1 MKNFL
6 TEQFDNVNKFK
17 AQRSFSEESWHP
29 DDDLSDFNRDY
40 ARVIYSTAFR
50 RQQGKMQLLEVNG
63 KAFYRNRLTHSFE
76 VAQIAR
82 AIVDNLKHVTKLQD
96 RDADFMKAT
105 RVVETASLVHDIG
118 NPPFGHHG
126 ERVLDQLTDDVRY
139 EGNAQGIR
147 ILRTIEKKSSDYR
160 GLNLTYRTLAG
171 IIKYNVSGENKNAK
185 KFLYKEDYKE
195 LNDKFNK
202 KEILLRTLDVQI
214 VDLADEI
221 AYCAHDLED
230 TLAEH
235 YFTIEEFIHNLSSK
249 LKNGTND
256 TLNQF
261 KEWVREAR
269 EIAEKSQQSD
279 DFNFYFRRA
288 LISKIVDNLVRDVGV
303 IKIDDKFRERTGTV
317 NEEELGFK
325 TYGDL
330 ASSLKTTVFNE
341 VTKSDSIILY
351 ENMGTKVLKGLY
363 EMYTDESYNR
373 KGLLL
378 PIEYRWS
385 GGDETDKKQ
394 KVLDYIGGMM
404 DTYAIDTYK
413 KHFGKEPFEYEKGQY
428 IDYHSKSKRK
438 YRYK

>member
-1 MKNFL
+1 MKKLNDDSEKHLKNFL

-17 AQRSFSEESWHP
+17 AQRSLNEESWYL
-29 DDDLSDFNRDY
+29 DDELSDFNRDY

-147 ILRTIEKKSSDYR
+147 ILRRIEKKSSNYR

-185 KFLYKEDYKE
+185 KFLYKEDYEE
-195 LNDKFNK
+195 LNDEFDK
-202 KEILLRTLDVQI
+202 KEISLRTLDVQI

-249 LKNGTND
+249 LKND
-256 TLNQF
+256 TKDILNQF
-261 KEWVREAR
+261 KKWVEEAR
-269 EIAEKSQQSD
+269 KIAGKSQQLD
-279 DFNFYFRRA
+279 DFNFYFRRV
-288 LISKIVDNLVRDVGV
+288 LISKIVDNLVRDIGV
-303 IKIDDKFRERTGTV
+303 IKIDDEFKEKTGTA

-330 ASSLKTTVFNE
+330 ASSLKKTVFNE
-341 VTKSDSIILY
+341 VTKSDNIILY

-378 PIEYRWS
+378 PIEYRWND
-385 GGDETDKKQ
+385 GDEIDKKQ

-413 KHFGKEPFEYEKGQY
+413 KHFGKEPFKYEKE
-428 IDYHSKSKRK
+428 
-438 YRYK
+438 

>member
-1 MKNFL
+1 MNDFL
-6 TEQFDNVNKFK
+6 TKQFENVNRFEAKRF
-17 AQRSFSEESWHP
+17 FDEESWYQN
-29 DDDLSDFNRDY
+29 DVLSDFNRDY
-40 ARVIYSTAFR
+40 ARVIYSSAFR

-76 VAQIAR
+76 VAQVAR
-82 AIVDNLKHVTKLQD
+82 AIVDHLKHENDLKNKDV
-96 RDADFMKAT
+96 DFVKTT
-105 RVVETASLVHDIG
+105 RVVETASLIHDIG

-126 ERVLDQLTDDVRY
+126 ERILDQLSNKIRY

-147 ILRTIEKKSSDYR
+147 ILRKIEKKSPEYE

-171 IIKYNVSGENKNAK
+171 IIKYNVYSKAKNTK

-195 LNDKFNK
+195 LNSKFDSM
-202 KEILLRTLDVQI
+202 EVSLRTLDVQI

-235 YFTIEEFIHNLSSK
+235 YFTIDEFIHNLSSK
-249 LKNGTND
+249 LKNDTNG

-261 KEWVREAR
+261 KKWVEEAR
-269 EIAEKSQQSD
+269 EIAENSKQSD
-279 DFNFYFRRA
+279 DFNFYFRNT
-288 LISKIVDNLVRDVGV
+288 LISKIVNNLVRD
-303 IKIDDKFRERTGTV
+303 IDVVMVDDEFRKKTGTK
-317 NEEELGFK
+317 NESELGFK
-325 TYGDL
+325 KYKKL
-330 ASSLKTTVFNE
+330 ASSLKKTIFNE
-341 VTKSDSIILY
+341 VTKSDNIILY

-373 KGLLL
+373 KGFLL
-378 PIEYRWS
+378 PIEYRWND
-385 GGDETDKKQ
+385 GDKTDKEQ

-413 KHFGKEPFEYEKGQY
+413 KHFGKEPFEYEKEQY
-428 IDYHSKSKRK
+428 QLLKFKRR

>member
-1 MKNFL
+1 MKKLNEHLKNFL

-17 AQRSFSEESWHP
+17 AQRSFSEKSWYP
-29 DDDLSDFNRDY
+29 DDELSDFNRDY

-96 RDADFMKAT
+96 RDADFMNAT

-171 IIKYNVSGENKNAK
+171 IIKYNVSGENKHAK
-185 KFLYKEDYKE
+185 KFLYEEDYKE
-195 LNDKFNK
+195 LNDEFNK
-202 KEILLRTLDVQI
+202 KGISLRTLDVQI

-249 LKNGTND
+249 LKNDTND

-261 KEWVREAR
+261 KEWVGEAR

-288 LISKIVDNLVRDVGV
+288 LISKIVDNLVRDIGV
-303 IKIDDKFRERTGTV
+303 IKIDDKFREKTGTV

-341 VTKSDSIILY
+341 VTKSDNIILY

-378 PIEYRWS
+378 PIEYRWND
-385 GGDETDKKQ
+385 GNETDKKQ

-413 KHFGKEPFEYEKGQY
+413 KHFGKELFEYEKE
-428 IDYHSKSKRK
+428 
-438 YRYK
+438 

>member
-118 NPPFGHHG
+118 NSPFGHHG

-288 LISKIVDNLVRDVGV
+288 LISKIVDNLVGDVGV